1 MAATS
6 AHVQAPPN
14 PTNDPLDNTQ
24 YTRLKD
30 YLTDWQHPLEDI
42 RTRLNDQQ
50 LTDAEARKLFG
61 SIRKSVLDIIWRHRH
76 LEIWIFR
83 CTRMGCEYAQGV
95 AEEVGVEADPNRY
108 CFYREQ
114 DDELDMRGG
123 TRYEV
128 VEMTMQHVGVYRE
141 GTQGVERLQNAK
153 GRMLEAERR

>member
-1 MAATS
+1 M
-6 AHVQAPPN
+6 
-14 PTNDPLDNTQ
+14 
-24 YTRLKD
+24 
-30 YLTDWQHPLEDI
+30 
-42 RTRLNDQQ
+42 LN
-50 LTDAEARKLFG
+50 
-61 SIRKSVLDIIWRHRH
+61 IIWRHRH

-83 CTRMGCEYAQGV
+83 CTRMGCDYAQDV
-95 AEEVGVEADPNRY
+95 AEDIVGVEADPSRY

-128 VEMTMQHVGVYRE
+128 VEMIMQHVGVYRE